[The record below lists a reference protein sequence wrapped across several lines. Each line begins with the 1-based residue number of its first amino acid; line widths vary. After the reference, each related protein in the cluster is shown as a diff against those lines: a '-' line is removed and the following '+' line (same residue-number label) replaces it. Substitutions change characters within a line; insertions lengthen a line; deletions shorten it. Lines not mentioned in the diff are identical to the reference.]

1 MKKDFILRIVKTFA
15 QAAGAAL
22 IVQLS
27 AGVDFTSKEAVK
39 NLAVALVAAGLSA
52 VMNINKLTANNDE
65 DEEEGEEDEAILL

>member
-1 MKKDFILRIVKTFA
+1 MHKDFIFRIIKTFF

-52 VMNINKLTANNDE
+52 VMNISKLKGGDDDE
-65 DEEEGEEDEAILL
+65 I

>member
-1 MKKDFILRIVKTFA
+1 MKKDFILRILKTFF
-15 QAAGAAL
+15 QAVGATL
-22 IVQLS
+22 IVQLG

-52 VMNINKLTANNDE
+52 VMNINKLTDSNDE